1 VLVRR
6 EKLSLIPVDKPVESV
21 DNKWIDPA
29 LSAPST
35 LLTVKKTFSP
45 PRYTRKEG
53 LIHSYPHL
61 FHIWG

>member
-21 DNKWIDPA
+21 DNKWIDPTFS
-29 LSAPST
+29 LSPTS
-35 LLTVKKTFSP
+35 LSIKKAFSP